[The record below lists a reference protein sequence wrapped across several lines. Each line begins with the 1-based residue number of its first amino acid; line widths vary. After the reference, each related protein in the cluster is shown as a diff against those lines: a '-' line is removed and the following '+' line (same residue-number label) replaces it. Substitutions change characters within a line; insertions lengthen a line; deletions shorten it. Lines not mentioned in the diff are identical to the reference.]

1 MAMNMGDADMK
12 YPRMNRRHALGLLGS
27 GAAMSLLPGIAL
39 AHAPTEQRFVFFIL
53 RGAMDGLAAL
63 MPLGDPD
70 LLKQRADLVQADA
83 AVALDGF
90 FALHAELAPLKAYY
104 ETGDLLPIHAVASS
118 HRGRSHFEAQD
129 VLEAGLSKP
138 NSSSTGWLNRLL
150 AEYEGASSARGAAE
164 HKNRARLGLA
174 IGPTIPLALRGPQ
187 AVGSVL
193 PDGLPAIPDAFTDR
207 IATLWGGDPQ
217 LAPALQAAMAMED
230 RPGMLPNGQQR
241 ANGGTMAVIE
251 LARITAAQL
260 AKPDGPRIA
269 AIELNGFDT
278 HSGQTGRLNQQFK
291 ALAGALVALREGLA
305 PVWRQ
310 SAVLAV
316 SEFGRTVAPNG
327 SNGTDHGTGGAAFL
341 LGGAVRGGR
350 VLADWPG
357 LKQGK
362 LFEGRDL
369 QPSINMAA
377 LYKAVAAQH
386 LGIDARAALARIF
399 PDDVGLAAADLFR
412 GAMPKA

>member
-1 MAMNMGDADMK
+1 MNSLHASLLS
-12 YPRMNRRHALGLLGS
+12 RRHALGLLGL
-27 GAAMSLLPGIAL
+27 GAAASMLPGLSL
-39 AHAPTEQRFVFFIL
+39 AAAPTEQRFVFFIL

-63 MPLGDPD
+63 LPLGDPD
-70 LLKQRADLVQADA
+70 LIKQRGDLVQAEN

-104 ETGDLLPIHAVASS
+104 DAGDLLPIHAVASS

-129 VLEAGLSKP
+129 VLEAGLAKP

-150 AEYEGASSARGAAE
+150 TEYEVRQAGRNS
-164 HKNRARLGLA
+164 RLGLA
-174 IGPTIPLALRGPQ
+174 IGPTLPLALRGPQ

-193 PDGLPAIPDAFTDR
+193 PDALPAIPDSFVER
-207 IATLWGGDPQ
+207 IATLWGGDAQ
-217 LAPALQAAMAMED
+217 LAPALEAAMMMEG
-230 RPGMLPNGQQR
+230 RPGMQPNGQPRPNTQ
-241 ANGGTMAVIE
+241 GTMAVIE
-251 LARITAAQL
+251 LARIAAAQL
-260 AKPDGPRIA
+260 SRADGPRIA
-269 AIELNGFDT
+269 VIELNGFDT
-278 HSGQTGRLNQQFK
+278 HSGQLGRLNQQFK
-291 ALAGALVALREGLA
+291 AMAAALAALREGLV

-341 LGGAVRGGR
+341 LGGDVRGGR

-357 LKQGK
+357 LKQGR

-369 QPSINMAA
+369 APSMNMVS
-377 LYKAVAAQH
+377 LYKAVAAGH
-386 LGIDARAALARIF
+386 LGIDGRAALGRIF
-399 PDDVGLAAADLFR
+399 PDDANLPMADLFK
-412 GAMPKA
+412 GGMPKA